1 VLRFGKHFMGI
12 SFQRFWYLTFLLLVS
27 AKTASSLQFTLNY
40 DPSINPLALA
50 GFEQAAA
57 FWSSYLVDPI
67 NVNLNV
73 GFAPL
78 AGNII
83 GQTSVTEGTANY
95 TNTRFALTLDGK
107 SDDDVTAVASLQLG
121 PSFHMSINDTS
132 DNPNGSGSSTVY
144 EATGNTVLL
153 TTAQAK
159 AMGFLVNPSTS
170 DASITFNSDLSF
182 DFAHGAVGGTI
193 DPGSYDFV
201 GVATHEIGH
210 SLGFFSSVD
219 SVDVSPGFLASQYDP
234 TVLDLFRYST
244 SPLGYGPGVFDLSA
258 GSAGQYFSVDGGATS
273 IAAFSTGANHG
284 NGYQASHWSP
294 FSGTGIMQPTAS
306 QGQLLSVTPTDL
318 RAFDVIGWDLGA
330 PEPATIA
337 MCILGFTAILLR
349 RVRPG
354 RPLG

>member
-1 VLRFGKHFMGI
+1 MGI
-12 SFQRFWYLTFLLLVS
+12 SFQRFGCLAFVLLAS
-27 AKTASSLQFTLNY
+27 AQPASSLQFTLNH

-50 GFEQAAA
+50 GFEEAAA
-57 FWSSYLVDPI
+57 IWSSYLVDPV
-67 NVNLNV
+67 NVNLTI

-78 AGNII
+78 SGSII
-83 GQTSVTEGTANY
+83 GQTSVTEGTVNY
-95 TNTRFALTLDGK
+95 TNAQLALTLDAK
-107 SDDDVTAVASLQLG
+107 SVDDASAVAALQLG

-144 EATGNTVLL
+144 EATGSNVLL

-159 AMGFLVNPSTS
+159 ALGFAVNPTAS
-170 DASITFNSDLSF
+170 DASITFNSNLSF
-182 DFAHGAVGGTI
+182 DFAHGATI
-193 DPGSYDFV
+193 NPGSYDFV

-210 SLGFFSSVD
+210 ALGFFSTVD
-219 SVDVSPGFLASQYDP
+219 AVDVSPGFLASQYDP

-244 SPLGYGPGVFDLSA
+244 APLGYGPGVFDLSA

-284 NGYQASHWSP
+284 DGYQASHWAP

-306 QGQLLSVTPTDL
+306 LGQLLSVTPTDL

-330 PEPATIA
+330 PEPATVA
-337 MCILGFTAILLR
+337 MCLLGLTAILLGR
-349 RVRPG
+349 ICPG